1 MLEEQIKWYN
11 FKKRYAKKYLV
22 EILTFSER
30 SEKSLSKNLIKILIW
45 IFGFHLFSRRTNNF
59 QEINY
64 KMGSCPVAE
73 FCSKHIVNLP
83 THKNI
88 SVNLIEGFIKE
99 NINWINSQKIQKE
112 IL

>member
-1 MLEEQIKWYN
+1 MKDQKKFIKKFNKN
-11 FKKRYAKKYLV
+11 FDLD
-22 EILTFSER
+22 IWFS
-30 SEKSLSKNLIKILIW
+30 S
-45 IFGFHLFSRRTNNF
+45 IFEGRTNNF